1 MSNNNTND
9 TTLNSDDPSKAYTTN
24 RKFDLGKFNDAFGGQ
39 KESRKKINNELENYN
54 LKMIGGD
61 IIKKSLYQNDMGDI
75 IIGIKNSWF
84 FLMDD
89 LLQQKISTSTFTKDN
104 RLFYLG
110 ITFILITI
118 VMYIYN
124 FFVDE
129 DVPTIGQTQVPVL
142 I

>member
-1 MSNNNTND
+1 MINNDNTN
-9 TTLNSDDPSKAYTTN
+9 DPSKAYTTN
-24 RKFDLGKFNDAFGGQ
+24 GKFDLGKFNDAFAGQ
-39 KESRKKINNELENYN
+39 KESQKKINNELDSYN
-54 LKMIGGD
+54 LKMLGGD
-61 IIKKSLYQNDMGDI
+61 IVKKSLYQNDMGDI

-89 LLQQKISTSTFTKDN
+89 LLQQKISTNTFTKDN

-110 ITFILITI
+110 ITFILIAI

-129 DVPTIGQTQVPVL
+129 DVPTIG
-142 I
+142 